1 MAAVESKLNQNI
13 EEIDGRIKSLQKTV
27 QNLTKKIEGIIDE
40 RKKIMEIYEDTVGI
54 RIDQEDV

>member
-1 MAAVESKLNQNI
+1 
-13 EEIDGRIKSLQKTV
+13 V